1 MSQELTFQVQEFYSK
16 VLWCAHC
23 PRGPQ
28 SQGGGPRAP
37 REPGVSSRPGCGIAE
52 ERGFQSPRLS
62 AHRKRGKDSKPSHLG
77 IKEEL
82 VCFGEGGGGGRES
95 GRLLFPKRA
104 LNLIFPLSDPGL
116 FRLLDGRVTLP

>member
-37 REPGVSSRPGCGIAE
+37 QEPGVSLRPGCGIAK

-82 VCFGEGGGGGRES
+82 VCFGGGGGGRES